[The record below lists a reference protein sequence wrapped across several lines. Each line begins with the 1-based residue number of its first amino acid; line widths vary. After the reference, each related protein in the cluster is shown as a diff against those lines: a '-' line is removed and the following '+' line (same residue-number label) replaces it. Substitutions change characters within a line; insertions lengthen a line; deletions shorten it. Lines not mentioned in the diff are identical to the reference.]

1 VSHHVPRSRLHRR
14 PLVTIAASAL
24 AVAMLTAGT
33 AMAAERLPGPGSV
46 VDGQVWPASTAAAGF
61 LVQFHQTAD
70 LSGTRTRPDRDGRAR
85 YVYERSTEV
94 ATASQAGLRAELDAR
109 GIRYSPFWA
118 VNALLVEGDHA
129 LAAELAARPEV
140 ARVVADGPVQLPESA
155 AQHTAGAVE
164 WNVADVGAPGVWD
177 EFDVQGE
184 GIVVAVIATGAQ
196 YDHPALVRQYRGN
209 QGGGVFDHNYN
220 WIDVDGVCPTSEP
233 CDDHF
238 LGTHNL
244 GVMVGDGGPGNEIGV
259 APGAQWIA
267 AKPCDFDM
275 CKISSILAAMQWMLA
290 PTDLAGQNP
299 DPSKAPHVIN
309 NPWGVAPGAGGL
321 FVPLINAWL
330 AAGIFPVF
338 AVGSF
343 GPDCGTVLSPADYVG
358 AYAVGAHD
366 INHHIA
372 TTSGRGDSQLDGS
385 VKPNITAPG
394 VDIRSSVPGSGY
406 AQASGTGF
414 ASPHVAGAVALI
426 WSTEPALTGDIRATR
441 RLLDVTAT
449 SVSDLTC
456 GGMPANNNV
465 WGQGR
470 VNAFHAVSIASAP

>member
-1 VSHHVPRSRLHRR
+1 MSYRVSTFRPHRR
-14 PLVTIAASAL
+14 SLVTVAASVL

-33 AMAAERLPGPGSV
+33 ATAGERAAGSGRAA
-46 VDGQVWPASTAAAGF
+46 DGDLVPASGDTTGF
-61 LVQFHQTAD
+61 LVQLHQSAD
-70 LSGTRTRPDRDGRAR
+70 LSVAPGTDRADRAR
-85 YVYERSTEV
+85 QVHERLTEAAAV
-94 ATASQAGLRAELDAR
+94 GQADLRAELDSR
-109 GIRYSPFWA
+109 GIPYTSYWA
-118 VNALLVEGDHA
+118 VNALLVHGDQA
-129 LAAELAARPEV
+129 LATELAARPDV
-140 ARVVADGPVQLPESA
+140 TRVVADGLVRLP
-155 AQHTAGAVE
+155 AGNAPITTGVAE
-164 WNVADVGAPGVWD
+164 WNVADVGAPDVWD
-177 EFDVQGE
+177 TFDVHGE

-196 YDHPALVRQYRGN
+196 YDHPALVRQYRGS
-209 QGGGVFDHNYN
+209 QGGAFDHNYN
-220 WIDVDGVCPTSEP
+220 WLDVDGICPSPEP

-244 GVMVGDGGPGNEIGV
+244 GVMVGDGGPGNQIGV

-275 CKISSILAAMQWMLA
+275 CKISSILTAGQWMLA
-290 PTDLAGQNP
+290 PTDLSGQNP

-321 FVPLINAWL
+321 FVPLINAWV

-343 GPDCGTVLSPADYVG
+343 GPDCGTVLSPADYIG
-358 AYAVGAHD
+358 AYAVGAYD

-372 TTSGRGDSQLDGS
+372 ATSGRGESQLDGS

-394 VDIRSSVPGSGY
+394 VDIRSAVPGSGY

-426 WSTEPALTGDIRATR
+426 WSAEPALTGDIRLTR
-441 RLLDVTAT
+441 RLLDVSAVST
-449 SVSDLTC
+449 SDLTC
-456 GGMPANNNV
+456 GGVPANNNV

-470 VNAFHAVSIASAP
+470 LNALQAVSLTAP